1 MRCLIWP
8 HKQKEPKLARAKH
21 IPEWEEYD
29 GEIARFA
36 RQLAENGLIH
46 SGMAD
51 ADATVLADVGAGKV
65 ATPNEQE
72 STGSA
77 GGDAGTLHD
86 EL

>member
-1 MRCLIWP
+1 ML
-8 HKQKEPKLARAKH
+8 KQKEPKLARAKH

-29 GEIARFA
+29 SEIAHFA
-36 RQLAENGLIH
+36 RKLAESGLIH

-65 ATPNEQE
+65 VAPDTQDTLELL
-72 STGSA
+72 
-77 GGDAGTLHD
+77 GDTTKHPKD